1 MIADIRTKSSSL
13 TQRLLVIII
22 LLPVGIGLVILGG
35 IYFDFFLTLILAVS
49 AWEYVQL
56 AKKGGYRPAQWLV
69 VGGTVVMA
77 LSRSFMQFQY
87 ADLIIS
93 VIILIAITVHLLDY
107 EKGRDNAGTDFAITL
122 GGIFYIG
129 WLGSYMISVR
139 ALPNGLWWFMLAL
152 PAAWLADSGAYL
164 IGSRFG
170 KRKFSPRISPR
181 KTWEGYLGGIVFG
194 TLCTI
199 GITLIWS
206 LRMPSLTWVHGLI
219 MGLVM
224 SIITP
229 LGDLGES
236 IFKRQVGAKDSSNI
250 IPGHGGVFDR
260 IDLWLW
266 AGVIGYYLINLLWI

>member
-35 IYFDFFLTLILAVS
+35 IYFNFFLTLILAVS

-56 AKKGGYRPAQWLV
+56 ARKGGYNPSQWLV

-77 LSRSFMQFQY
+77 LSRSFIQFQY

-181 KTWEGYLGGIVFG
+181 KTWEGYVGGIVFG

-206 LRMPSLTWVHGLI
+206 LRMPSLTWVHGLT

-224 SIITP
+224 SVITP

-260 IDLWLW
+260 IDSWLW
-266 AGVIGYYLINLLWI
+266 AGVIGYYLISLLWL